1 MTKIPKSSTK
11 NTGGK
16 NRLIQIAVAIIIVV
30 IAFYFI
36 FSNILNNSDKHN
48 KDVEKAMTN
57 ETTYSFVKEGE
68 LAFTEA
74 DGKSISVIDVEIAD
88 NDDQRMTGLMFRTE
102 MKENQGMLFIFPYET
117 EQSFW
122 MKNTVLPLDMIF
134 VNADMEIIKIHHNTT
149 PYSEQSYSSGKPAQY
164 VVEVNAG
171 YCNKLDIKEG
181 DKILFNRKW
190 FF

>member
-1 MTKIPKSSTK
+1 MTKNLKSPAK
-11 NTGGK
+11 NNGGK
-16 NRLIQIAVAIIIVV
+16 NRLIQIAIVIIIVV
-30 IAFYFI
+30 FAFYFI
-36 FSNILNNSDKHN
+36 FSNILNNNDKYN
-48 KDVEKAMTN
+48 QDVEKAMTN
-57 ETTYSFVKEGE
+57 KATYTFVKEGE
-68 LAFTEA
+68 LAFTEK

-122 MKNTVLPLDMIF
+122 MKNTVLSLDMIF
-134 VNADMEIIKIHHNTT
+134 VNANMEIVKIHHNTK
-149 PYSEQSYSSGKPAQY
+149 PFSEESYASGKAAQY

-181 DKILFNRKW
+181 DKILFNRK
-190 FF
+190 